1 MESGCALVAT
11 QLDADEQRGN
21 GGTGLWARKLDR
33 REAVLRG
40 VGAGLECCRG
50 QGQRAEG
57 GDVAVFDSAGETEVV
72 VQPAAAFIGARA
84 V

>member
-1 MESGCALVAT
+1 MFGLYTPPSQLVT
-11 QLDADEQRGN
+11 QYISIEVKLYCVA
-21 GGTGLWARKLDR
+21 WAPD
-33 REAVLRG
+33 
-40 VGAGLECCRG
+40 LECCRG